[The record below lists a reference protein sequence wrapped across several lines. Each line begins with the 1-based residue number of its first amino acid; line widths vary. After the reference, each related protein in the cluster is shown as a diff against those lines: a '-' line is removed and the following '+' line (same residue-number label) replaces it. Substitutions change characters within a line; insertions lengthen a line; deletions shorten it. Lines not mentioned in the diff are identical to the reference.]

1 MALSHAQPDDIIDL
15 LPRTGGASAP
25 VSVSLLRTSKLQLLR
40 LVLPAGHLMPGHRV
54 PGELTIQCLTGCVD
68 IGTAKGSRVL
78 SAGQLVA
85 LVAKPRQPVGGLRL
99 HVQPDADHRDTA
111 RADGHRLDQHAAE
124 LAALRRAVQQPQVV
138 GPFQPEPRRVGLR

>member
-68 IGTAKGSRVL
+68 IGTAKGARVL

-85 LVAKPRQPVGGLRL
+85 LASDEPHDVRATEAAVLLVTLL
-99 HVQPDADHRDTA
+99 HPATS
-111 RADGHRLDQHAAE
+111 
-124 LAALRRAVQQPQVV
+124 
-138 GPFQPEPRRVGLR
+138 